1 MVGPKLQQIGFDRKV
16 NTWCVDKRQLKH
28 VGLAMGLNEIK
39 GPQLKA
45 KENYKGKL
53 FRLVDLGC
61 FKN

>member
-39 GPQLKA
+39 GPQ
-45 KENYKGKL
+45 
-53 FRLVDLGC
+53 
-61 FKN
+61 

>member
-39 GPQLKA
+39 RAAVESEGELQ
-45 KENYKGKL
+45 
-53 FRLVDLGC
+53 RQIISSC
-61 FKN
+61 